1 MIQGTQIIE
10 LCYCQKVPSQQHKL
24 VILVSVHMSFPKR
37 PDFKTVLRVHHEV
50 PSQIIEHDGVLGVV
64 ELQYNNKSNP

>member
-1 MIQGTQIIE
+1 MIQRTQIIE
-10 LCYCQKVPSQQHKL
+10 LCYGQKVPSQQYKL

-37 PDFKTVLRVHHEV
+37 PDFKTVLGVHHEV

-64 ELQYNNKSNP
+64 